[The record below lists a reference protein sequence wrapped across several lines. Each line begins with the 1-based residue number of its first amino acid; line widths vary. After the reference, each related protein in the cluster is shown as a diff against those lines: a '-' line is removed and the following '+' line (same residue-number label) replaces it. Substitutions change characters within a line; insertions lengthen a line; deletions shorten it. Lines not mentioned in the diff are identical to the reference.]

1 MNPNFFRK
9 YSDLITEAEAAAPGA
24 APAAPAAP
32 AAAPAAN
39 QVQVTFINSGTG
51 VTGQEAPQTVE
62 KLGLD
67 IGPGGAPVMYVRSP
81 SYGDKLQANW
91 DARNNRW
98 VVDLD

>member
-1 MNPNFFRK
+1 MSTEFFKK
-9 YSDLITEAEAAAPGA
+9 YQTLLLSESDLAET
-24 APAAPAAP
+24 
-32 AAAPAAN
+32 AN

-51 VTGQEAPQTVE
+51 VTGQETPQTVE

-67 IGPGGAPVMYVRSP
+67 IGASGAPVMYVRSP